1 MKVFEDT
8 TELGMKG
15 GISRRDDFFFN
26 PLGVSI
32 SYMLQRPRNSPHW
45 GSSSAWRPRVTPQQA
60 RLQILHARHGF
71 AIPGQDK
78 RPRDYLDVPVCLK
91 TPGSCTWATVQL
103 TCQPFA

>member
-15 GISRRDDFFFN
+15 GILRRDDFFN

-45 GSSSAWRPRVTPQQA
+45 GSSSV
-60 RLQILHARHGF
+60 
-71 AIPGQDK
+71 
-78 RPRDYLDVPVCLK
+78 
-91 TPGSCTWATVQL
+91 
-103 TCQPFA
+103 